1 MIVHQ
6 KKRVQS
12 LIEEIQLVFDMTEDV
27 LNEFQTYYDER
38 SEKWQES
45 ERGESFQD
53 LLNDLTDTQDVLET
67 TIENLEGYM
76 ED

>member
-1 MIVHQ
+1 MIGWQ

-12 LIEEIQLVFDMTEDV
+12 LIEEMQLVFDMTEDV
-27 LNEFQTYYDER
+27 LDEFQTYYDER

-45 ERGESFQD
+45 ERGENFQY
-53 LLNDLTDTQDVLET
+53 LLNELTDTQDVLET
-67 TIENLEGYM
+67 TMENLQGYM